1 MSDPSFKRHI
11 ELPGAIFHRLSQDSK
26 AVRTHLI
33 LFPFTTTLTLAEE
46 WETQQ
51 CKEFLV
57 IAILQKS
64 NTDKTI
70 VSYKHFAN

>member
-11 ELPGAIFHRLSQDSK
+11 ELPGAIFHRLS
-26 AVRTHLI
+26 RGLTTTHLI

-70 VSYKHFAN
+70 VRYKHFAN